1 MCLAAMTL
9 AALVLLGMA
18 HRPSPLEPGDVA
30 PPFTLPN
37 LTGHQVTFDALRGK
51 VSFVMF
57 WASWCEPC
65 MKEMPEVQAIF
76 EQYKN
81 EGLQVIAVNF
91 RESQR
96 TAQEVADRFGL
107 TFPVL
112 LDLEATAAA
121 DYRVLGLPLSFI
133 VDHEGI
139 VRERIFG
146 RALTKK
152 ELEARVQHYL
162 QSVHE

>member
-1 MCLAAMTL
+1 MCLAAVTL

-18 HRPSPLEPGDVA
+18 HRPSLLEPGDVA

-37 LTGHQVTFDALRGK
+37 LTGHQVTFDALRGT
-51 VSFVMF
+51 VSFVLF

-91 RESQR
+91 RESQT
-96 TAQEVADRFGL
+96 TAQEVVDRFGL
-107 TFPVL
+107 TFPVV
-112 LDLEATAAA
+112 LDREAAVATE
-121 DYRVLGLPLSFI
+121 YRVLGLPLRFF
-133 VDHEGI
+133 VDRQGI

-146 RALTKK
+146 RAMTKD
-152 ELEARVQHYL
+152 ELKKRVQHYL
-162 QSVHE
+162 KSVHE